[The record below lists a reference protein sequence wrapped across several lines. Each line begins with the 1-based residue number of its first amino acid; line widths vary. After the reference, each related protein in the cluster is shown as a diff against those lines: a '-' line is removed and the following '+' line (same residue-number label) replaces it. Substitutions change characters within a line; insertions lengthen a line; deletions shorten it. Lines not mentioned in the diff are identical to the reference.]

1 MKYIEL
7 TTWCLII
14 FSRQNTMYTVT
25 HLFCTIYLLHLSLNL
40 MLLTSISFIVG
51 MDKRLW
57 NSQLKACNLKYGI
70 YGNKT
75 KKSNKSCTKYP
86 THMQHKIT
94 QSTIVYTN
102 VTTNISYRALN
113 QIQQFHINHFHVI
126 INTSWLNLKE
136 TVLNFV
142 CRAKHWDFCETK
154 LTVSPGTSL
163 QVNCYIAGNSLNLAA
178 TAVVV
183 NICGY

>member
-1 MKYIEL
+1 MQFK
-7 TTWCLII
+7 
-14 FSRQNTMYTVT
+14 
-25 HLFCTIYLLHLSLNL
+25 
-40 MLLTSISFIVG
+40 ISH
-51 MDKRLW
+51 
-57 NSQLKACNLKYGI
+57 

-183 NICGY
+183 NIVGISALLPSDVIDFAMLPTLRFWQETVLLLDVMTLKWPMRSCNVGKKFPAI